1 VGKNPHDG
9 IFAASDEFSR
19 FFEGVNEI
27 VLVVDEGR
35 AVVAASDLARRTLGI
50 DLSKPGRVPVD
61 DFFPRVYL
69 DAIFSR
75 VRLEK
80 INDKPLTFPVKDAS
94 GKEIVLETRF
104 NWLSLDGGDALV
116 LNCRDIGWYTD
127 AISRLAEQENR
138 YRTIFHESPLGF
150 IHVNS
155 DGYVTDCNNAF
166 LGIFGF
172 ERTEVL
178 GVCLVEDSDTKMY
191 QRFKIAV
198 MDALIGVSS
207 RHESVFQ
214 PQDGSQARWVRVS
227 FSPVRTDEQ
236 VFLGAIGIVEDI
248 TEAKRVVEEISYVSS
263 HDALTGLYNRA
274 ACERALVAFD
284 KQEYL
289 PLSLIFADLNCLKLA
304 NDAFGHEE
312 GDTLLRAAA
321 DILKENATNNDSVYR
336 LGGDE
341 FLMILP
347 NADLSAAASRAKSI
361 TDACAMWKTG
371 GFVRTSVALGCAT
384 KYFAEQVLNDVMKA
398 SEDEMYANKLQGG
411 KKARKVILAEL
422 EKRLHGMMGG
432 AMGKRCRSMVL
443 WGEWAIEN
451 MPSKLDPEEF
461 RLLCRYHDIGLLASP
476 GELDIIRADQH
487 RNKVAPPMQHMATGY
502 RIARS
507 ISELSP
513 AAENILAHHEWWDG
527 MGYPNQLRGDEI
539 PYASR
544 LISIL
549 DAVEGMATL
558 ALEGDVMT
566 LDDAVKS
573 VQLCAG
579 KQFDPDLVGE
589 FTEKLVKTPPEF
601 I

>member
-1 VGKNPHDG
+1 MAENPPSETSR
-9 IFAASDEFSR
+9 ASGELSR
-19 FFEGVNEI
+19 FFRGVNEI
-27 VLVVDEGR
+27 ILVVDEER
-35 AVVAASDLARRTLGI
+35 VVVAASDLAQRTLGI
-50 DLSKPGRVPVD
+50 NLDGSHKVPVD

-80 INDKPLTFPVKDAS
+80 VNDKPLTFPVKDAS
-94 GKEIVLETRF
+94 GKEIILETRF
-104 NWLSLDGGDALV
+104 NWSRLGEKDVLILS
-116 LNCRDIGWYTD
+116 CRDISWYTD
-127 AISRLAEQENR
+127 AISGLGERENR

-150 IHVNS
+150 VHVNS
-155 DGYVTDCNNAF
+155 DGYVTDCNSAF

-172 ERTEVL
+172 DRSEAI
-178 GVCLVEDSDTKMY
+178 GVCLAEENNLQIY
-191 QRFKIAV
+191 QRFKIAA

-207 RHESVFQ
+207 RHESQFQ
-214 PQDGSQARWVRVS
+214 AQDGGQARWVRVS
-227 FSPVRTDEQ
+227 FSPVRTDDQ
-236 VFLGAIGIVEDI
+236 IFLGAIGIVEDI
-248 TEAKRVVEEISYVSS
+248 TEAKRAIEEISFVSS

-274 ACERALVAFD
+274 ACEKALAALD
-284 KQEYL
+284 KQEHL

-321 DILKENATNNDSVYR
+321 GILIENVTHNDSAYR

-347 NADLSAAASRAKSI
+347 NTDLSAAVSRSKSI
-361 TDACAMWKTG
+361 ADTCAVWKTG
-371 GFVRTSVALGCAT
+371 GLVRVSVALGCAT
-384 KYFAEQVLNDVMKA
+384 KYFVEQDLNNVMKA
-398 SEDEMYANKLQGG
+398 SEDEMYANKLHYG
-411 KKARKVILAEL
+411 KKTRKTILAEL

-432 AMGKRCRSMVL
+432 AMGKRCRSMML
-443 WGEWAIEN
+443 WGEWAIAN
-451 MPSKLDPEEF
+451 MSPKLDPDEF
-461 RLLCRYHDIGLLASP
+461 RLLCRYHDIGVLASP
-476 GELDIIRADQH
+476 GELDIIRVDQY
-487 RNKVAPPMQHMATGY
+487 RNKVAPPMQHMAAGY

-507 ISELSP
+507 IAELTP

-544 LISIL
+544 LISIF
-549 DAVEGMATL
+549 DAVEGMVTL
-558 ALEGDVMT
+558 ASEGDIVT

-573 VQLCAG
+573 VELCAG
-579 KQFDPDLVGE
+579 RQFDPDLVGE
-589 FTEKLVKTPPEF
+589 FTEKLAKTPPEF